1 MTIQS
6 AFSRALWVP
15 PALVTPPPVA
25 SKNWNPGNYIAST
38 TTDNDSIW
46 DKNTGLTKTQ
56 GILQR
61 LNTTNDPDGHW
72 KGALLR
78 FHWTDLENALGVYA
92 WDDPAYPGDLT
103 KQLGMPKVARYLAQI
118 ASLPGRR
125 LIVFIQIKTSGSTV
139 HAVPQYMRDSA
150 TYGDGN
156 NYYTTRN
163 GTVYQGSY
171 NGEYAFESSNGGPG
185 GFVPNMHVAAVRVRF
200 EALMQAFADYFNDN
214 PYLEAVCFSEAAIA
228 EPIGSTGKASETV
241 NSVVITRPNTD
252 SNPTTGVGGWSDNGA
267 WFTQMTT
274 GFTTARAALSNV
286 QISQWINADRA
297 DMKTFA
303 PNIVAAGIGL
313 GVTDLCPEEKG
324 FNYRNDIAG
333 QETAS
338 PGNIQHC
345 QDAGGLTIVTGHAS
359 RPSLVGTVVGRCQE
373 TGTIQGQ
380 AHVYPD
386 YPGLGTSRQAIR
398 DFAVNTVGVTHLL
411 WAHNTGN
418 QDATGTFDAAIPA
431 SCRDTSDAYTAYGD
445 YGGRGLNTVTDE
457 WIHDAGSTITT
468 VETRPTGWT

>member
-1 MTIQS
+1 MTTILMS
-6 AFSRALWVP
+6 SFSRAII
-15 PALVTPPPVA
+15 PPVA
-25 SKNWNPGNYIAST
+25 AAAPTKNWNPGNYIAST
-38 TTDNDSIW
+38 TTNNASIW
-46 DKNTGLTKTQ
+46 NVNTGNTKTQ

-61 LNTTNDPDGHW
+61 LNSANDPDGHW

-78 FHWTDLENALGVYA
+78 FHWTDLEGATLGDYTA
-92 WDDPAYPGDLT
+92 
-103 KQLGMPKVARYLAQI
+103 GMATVQSYLDQI
-118 ASLPGRR
+118 AALPGRR

-139 HAVPQYMRDSA
+139 NAVPTYMRNSA
-150 TYGDGN
+150 TYADGN
-156 NYYTTRN
+156 DYYATRN
-163 GTVYQGSY
+163 GTRYQGSY
-171 NGEYAFESSNGGPG
+171 NGQYAYESSNGGPG
-185 GFVPNMHVAAVRVRF
+185 GFIPNMHVAAVRARF
-200 EALMQAFADYFNDN
+200 EALMQAFADNFNDN
-214 PYLEAVCFSEAAIA
+214 PYLEAICFSEAAIA
-228 EPIGSTGKASETV
+228 EPIGSVGAASETV
-241 NSVVITRPNTD
+241 NGVVITRPNTD
-252 SNPTTGVGGWSDNGA
+252 GGSWADNGA

-303 PNIVAAGIGL
+303 PNLVAAGIGL
-313 GVTDLCPEEKG
+313 GMTDLCPEEKG

-373 TGTIQGQ
+373 AGTIQGQ

-418 QDATGTFDAAIPA
+418 QDATGAVDSQIPA
-431 SCRDTSDAYTAYGD
+431 SCLDTSDAYTAYGD

-468 VETRPTGWT
+468 VTTRPTGW